1 MNAATSVGAQLR
13 EAREAQGLSVDEV
26 ATRLR
31 LMQRQIE
38 AMESDDFNSLG
49 QPVFARGFVRNYA
62 RLLDVAPELFLEQMT
77 GAPEV
82 KIETTTAPVPPSS
95 NWFASPWLLGLLV
108 GLLLLLAVPV
118 GLYWWLNSAPED
130 EPVAVTSKQ
139 DASVKPVP
147 AKQMVPAPA
156 PAPVVPTPAEV
167 PPETVD
173 ATPVVTPAT
182 TVETPLVNEA
192 PAPSAVRGVVKLA
205 FGDDSW
211 VEVKDATG
219 RMVHRQL
226 NKAGSQVEIQGQP
239 PFDLVVGNAAQAQM
253 SYNGRVIDLKPFID
267 VTVARFTL
275 EE

>member
-1 MNAATSVGAQLR
+1 MNATTSVGAQLR
-13 EAREAQGLSVDEV
+13 EARETQGLSVDEV

-31 LMQRQIE
+31 LMQRQIV

-62 RLLDVAPELFLEQMT
+62 RLLDVAPEPLLEQMT
-77 GAPEV
+77 GAPEI
-82 KIETTTAPVPPSS
+82 KIEAVAAPVPPSS
-95 NWFASPWLLGLLV
+95 NWFASPWLLGLLF

-139 DASVKPVP
+139 DSFVKPVP
-147 AKQMVPAPA
+147 AKQMTLVPAPA
-156 PAPVVPTPAEV
+156 LPAPAEV
-167 PPETVD
+167 LPETVD
-173 ATPVVTPAT
+173 ATPVATPAT
-182 TVETPLVNEA
+182 TVEPPLVNEA

-239 PFDLVVGNAAQAQM
+239 PFELVVGNAAQAQM